1 MLEYA
6 FFHNKT
12 CDLFCDFVEQKGIKP
27 LVEREELSIN
37 VQVPEDL
44 DDELMAELEDYYD
57 ELLDMTEQLA
67 AEEEG
72 EEQIHNVGVT
82 VNLSDGRSVLAAVEP
97 ALVNKLLDAIT
108 MDELSDF
115 VNAIVDAVEHPDE
128 RPLCKR
134 G

>member
-12 CDLFCDFVEQKGIKP
+12 CDLFCDFVKKRGVEPVI
-27 LVEREELSIN
+27 EREELSIN

-44 DDELMAELEDYYD
+44 DDKLMGELEAYYD
-57 ELLDMTEQLA
+57 ELLDMTEGLA

-72 EEQIHNVGVT
+72 DELIHNVGVT
-82 VNLSDGRSVLAAVEP
+82 VNLADGRSVLAAVEP
-97 ALVNKLLDAIT
+97 ALVNKLLDVIT
-108 MDELSDF
+108 MDELGDF